1 MTDDNAWLADYIEQG
16 AKGLLA
22 APPFASWIVTRAC
35 NLTCYYCF
43 ADARKRDPDELTT
56 DEAKAVLEDLAG
68 NGVFLVNFLG
78 GEPLMR
84 RDIFELID
92 HASDLGVYATILTNG
107 TLVKKDTVSRLKD
120 VGCQMIGVS
129 VDSYDPEVHDSVRG
143 KKGSLAA
150 AMRTVRDTV
159 AADIRCSVRLVVTES
174 SLPAIP
180 ELFRWA
186 LDEGVEELI
195 VIPIFMVGRAAGSPD
210 DRRAD
215 ILGKQYFAEALET
228 LRGLAEPL
236 GLSVPREDM
245 ACTIGIELNPPDGD
259 HHHAGHAIG
268 FDGTTGCKVGRFAVN
283 IQPNGDVH
291 SCPFVH
297 YNIGNLRK
305 QSIAEIWQHPLLNKS
320 RTEDLG
326 CLARSII
333 HLGRPDV
340 PDPTYGRTTEELLA
354 ALPAGGAGQPDR
366 SGVTFV
372 SLDQII
378 TPT

>member
-1 MTDDNAWLADYIEQG
+1 MTNDNAWLADYIDQG
-16 AKGLLA
+16 SRGQLE

-43 ADARKRDPDELTT
+43 ADARKRDPDELSTA
-56 DEAKAVLEDLAG
+56 EAKTVLEDLAAH
-68 NGVFLVNFLG
+68 GVFLVNFLG

-84 RDIFELID
+84 RDIYELID

-107 TLVKKDTVSRLKD
+107 TLVRNDTVSRLKD

-129 VDSYDPEVHDSVRG
+129 VDSHDPEVHDSVRG

-150 AMRTVRDTV
+150 AMRTVRETV
-159 AADIRCSVRLVVTES
+159 AAGIRCSVRLVVTEA

-195 VIPIFMVGRAAGSPD
+195 VIPIFMVGRAAGSAD

-215 ILGKQYFAEALET
+215 IMGKQYFAQALET
-228 LRGLAEPL
+228 LRELADPL
-236 GLSVPREDM
+236 GLSVPREDL
-245 ACTIGIELNPPDGD
+245 ACTIGIELNPPQGE

-268 FDGTTGCKVGRFAVN
+268 FERTTGCKVGRFAVN

-297 YNIGNLRK
+297 YNIGNLRR

-320 RTEDLG
+320 RNEDLG

-340 PDPTYGRTTEELLA
+340 PDPTYGRSTEELLA
-354 ALPAGGAGQPDR
+354 ALPAGAPAERPGL
-366 SGVTFV
+366 TFV
-372 SLDQII
+372 SLDQVI
-378 TPT
+378 TPS